1 MTGRMAL
8 ATGSDLATGR
18 QPRNRCALAALFLAA
33 IMVPVTSAPAAPA
46 VASAVP
52 ESRSH
57 IDLGILSAH
66 LLPAVVNI
74 SSTQI
79 TKAAAPAQEPDVP
92 QFPPN
97 SPFYQFFKELHPDK
111 KDGAPDQGDK
121 SVSLGSGFVIDGAG
135 LIVTN
140 NHVIEGADKITVILQ
155 DHSTLPAKLVGR
167 DVLTDLALLRV
178 TPPHPLPSVSFGDSD
193 GARVGDWVIAIGN
206 PYGLGGTMTAGIISA
221 KGRPINDGGPYD
233 DFLQT
238 DAAINKGNSGGPLFN
253 LSGAVIGIN
262 SAIFSPSGGSI
273 GIGFAI
279 PATIARHVIDE
290 LKHHGRVRRGWIGAS
305 VQNIDPD
312 MAQALNLA
320 SMDGTLVGAVVPG
333 SPAARAG
340 LRQGDIVTAVGP
352 RPVRDLRRFRRA
364 VYDLPPGSKAG
375 IAVLRDGHP
384 QIVNVTFGDAAI
396 FEPQTVTPDSTA
408 TAATPK
414 RPPAPAVTKLL
425 GLSVAAPDAGL
436 RDRFQLSDQAKVVVT
451 DPGQANSL
459 LGGPLAPGD
468 VIVEASGTTLHKP
481 ADLAAR
487 VAALRHDDRKSV
499 LLLIDRGGDLRYV
512 TLALM

>member
-1 MTGRMAL
+1 MTRRDVGILRPRRNGR
-8 ATGSDLATGR
+8 G
-18 QPRNRCALAALFLAA
+18 LAALLLATILIPA
-33 IMVPVTSAPAAPA
+33 SPGVAAPDTAPA
-46 VASAVP
+46 VLAAAQTAGLA
-52 ESRSH
+52 
-57 IDLGILSAH
+57 DLSMR

-79 TKAAAPAQEPDVP
+79 TKAATAAPGPELP
-92 QFPPN
+92 QFPPG
-97 SPFYQFFKELHPDK
+97 SPFYQFFKDLHPGQTDR
-111 KDGAPDQGDK
+111 APSPAQK
-121 SVSLGSGFVIDGAG
+121 SVSLGSGFVIDGSG

-155 DHSTLPAKLVGR
+155 NHDTLPAKLVGR

-178 TPPHPLPSVSFGDSD
+178 SPPHPLPAVAFGDSD
-193 GARVGDWVIAIGN
+193 VARVGDWVIAIGN

-279 PATIARHVIDE
+279 PAVIARHVIDE
-290 LKHHGRVRRGWIGAS
+290 LKHHGHVRRGWIGAR

-312 MAQALNLA
+312 MAQALGLPSA
-320 SMDGTLVGAVVPG
+320 QGTLLGALVAG

-340 LRQGDIVTAVGP
+340 LHQGDVVTAVDD

-364 VYDLPPGSKAG
+364 VYDLPPGAKATV
-375 IAVLRDGHP
+375 AVLRDGHP
-384 QIVNVTFGDAAI
+384 ETVKVTFGDAAV
-396 FEPQTVTPDSTA
+396 FEPQTVTPDSTT
-408 TAATPK
+408 TAAVPAK
-414 RPPAPAVTKLL
+414 PPAPAVTKLL
-425 GLSVAAPDAGL
+425 GLSVATPNALL

-451 DPGQANSL
+451 DPGQANAL

-468 VIVEASGTTLHKP
+468 VIVEASGTALRKP
-481 ADLAAR
+481 TDLATR
-487 VAALRHDDRKSV
+487 VTQLRKDGRKSV
-499 LLLIDRGGDLRYV
+499 LLLIDRGGDLRYITV
-512 TLALM
+512 ALM

>member
-1 MTGRMAL
+1 MIRRDVGTQRRHRGGRAL
-8 ATGSDLATGR
+8 ATLL
-18 QPRNRCALAALFLAA
+18 LAAVL
-33 IMVPVTSAPAAPA
+33 VPMTAGIAAP
-46 VASAVP
+46 VAQPPLPVALQ
-52 ESRSH
+52 RAN
-57 IDLGILSAH
+57 LGDLSAR

-79 TKAAAPAQEPDVP
+79 TKAAAPPPGQDVP

-97 SPFYQFFKELHPDK
+97 SPFYQFFKDLHPDQ
-111 KDGAPDQGDK
+111 KDGAPNQSEK
-121 SVSLGSGFVIDGAG
+121 SISLGSGFVIDGSG

-155 DHSTLPAKLVGR
+155 NHSTLSAKLVGR

-178 TPPHPLPSVSFGDSD
+178 SPPHPLPSVAFGDSD
-193 GARVGDWVIAIGN
+193 AARVGDWVIAIGN
-206 PYGLGGTMTAGIISA
+206 PYGLGGTMTAGIVSA

-279 PATIARHVIDE
+279 PAVIARHVIDE
-290 LKHHGRVRRGWIGAS
+290 LRHHGHVRRGWIGAR
-305 VQNIDPD
+305 VQNIDPE
-312 MAQALNLA
+312 MAQALNL
-320 SMDGTLVGAVVPG
+320 STTSGTLLGALVPG

-340 LRQGDIVTAVGP
+340 LRQGDIITAVGE

-364 VYDLPPGSKAG
+364 VYDLPPGSKASVT
-375 IAVLRDGHP
+375 VLRDGRP
-384 QIVNVTFGDAAI
+384 EIVKVTFGDAAV
-396 FEPQTVTPDSTA
+396 FEPQTATPDSTT
-408 TAATPK
+408 TAAVPK
-414 RPPAPAVTKLL
+414 KPAAPPVTKLL
-425 GLSVAAPDAGL
+425 GLSVAAPDAAL
-436 RDRFQLSDQAKVVVT
+436 RDRFQLSDQAKVIVT
-451 DPGQANSL
+451 DPGRAASL
-459 LGGPLAPGD
+459 LGGPLASGD
-468 VIVEASGTTLHKP
+468 VIVEADGTALRKP
-481 ADLAAR
+481 SDLAAR
-487 VAALRHDDRKSV
+487 VAELRHEGRKSV

-512 TLALM
+512 TLGLM

>member
-1 MTGRMAL
+1 MTRREVGTKTRRCSGLGL
-8 ATGSDLATGR
+8 ATLLLAAAAFPAMPGR
-18 QPRNRCALAALFLAA
+18 AAPDAAPAALAATHAAGLA
-33 IMVPVTSAPAAPA
+33 
-46 VASAVP
+46 
-52 ESRSH
+52 
-57 IDLGILSAH
+57 DLSAR

-79 TKAAAPAQEPDVP
+79 TKAATPAPGPEVP

-97 SPFYQFFKELHPDK
+97 SPFYQFFKDLHPGQNDATP
-111 KDGAPDQGDK
+111 APAEK
-121 SVSLGSGFVIDGAG
+121 SVSLGSGFVIDGSG

-155 DHSTLPAKLVGR
+155 NHDSLPAKLVGR

-178 TPPHPLPSVSFGDSD
+178 SPPHPLPSVAFGDSD
-193 GARVGDWVIAIGN
+193 AARTGDWVIAIGN
-206 PYGLGGTMTAGIISA
+206 PYGLGGTITAGIISA
-221 KGRPINDGGPYD
+221 KARPINDGGPYD
-233 DFLQT
+233 DFIQT

-279 PATIARHVIDE
+279 PSVIARHVVDE
-290 LKHHGRVRRGWIGAS
+290 LKHHGHVRRGWIGAR

-312 MAQALNLA
+312 MAAALGLP
-320 SMDGTLVGAVVPG
+320 MTQGTLLGALVAN

-340 LRQGDIVTAVGP
+340 LRQGDVITAVGDH
-352 RPVRDLRRFRRA
+352 PVRDLRRFRRA
-364 VYDLPPGSKAG
+364 VYDLAPGAKASV
-375 IAVLRDGHP
+375 AVLRDGHP
-384 QIVNVTFGDAAI
+384 ETVKVTFGDAAV

-408 TAATPK
+408 TVSVPVKPAA
-414 RPPAPAVTKLL
+414 PPVTKLL
-425 GLSVAAPDAGL
+425 GLSVAQASAAL

-451 DPGQANSL
+451 DPGQANAL
-459 LGGPLAPGD
+459 IGGPLAPGD
-468 VIVEASGTTLHKP
+468 VIVEASGADLRKP

-487 VAALRHDDRKSV
+487 VAQLRKSGRKSV

-512 TLALM
+512 TVALM

>member
-1 MTGRMAL
+1 MLTRRDVGTQRWHCEGRAL
-8 ATGSDLATGR
+8 AVL
-18 QPRNRCALAALFLAA
+18 LLAA
-33 IMVPVTSAPAAPA
+33 ILVPITPSIAAPAAGPA
-46 VASAVP
+46 TP
-52 ESRSH
+52 TPLQGK
-57 IDLGILSAH
+57 DLGDLSAR

-74 SSTQI
+74 SSTQL
-79 TKAAAPAQEPDVP
+79 TKAAAPTPGQDVP

-97 SPFYQFFKELHPDK
+97 SPFYKFFKDLHPEQ
-111 KDGAPDQGDK
+111 KDGAPNSTEK
-121 SVSLGSGFVIDGAG
+121 SISLGSGFVIDGSG

-155 DHSTLPAKLVGR
+155 NHGTLSAKLVGR

-178 TPPHPLPSVSFGDSD
+178 SPPHPLPSVAFGDSEM
-193 GARVGDWVIAIGN
+193 ARVGDWVIAIGN

-279 PATIARHVIDE
+279 PAVIARHVIDE
-290 LKHHGRVRRGWIGAS
+290 LKHHGHVRRGWIGAR
-305 VQNIDPD
+305 VQNIDAE
-312 MAQALNLA
+312 MAEALDL
-320 SMDGTLVGAVVPG
+320 STTSGTLLGALVPG
-333 SPAARAG
+333 SPASRAG
-340 LRQGDIVTAVGP
+340 LRQGDIITAVGD

-364 VYDLPPGSKAG
+364 VYDLPPGSKATV
-375 IAVLRDGHP
+375 ALLRDG
-384 QIVNVTFGDAAI
+384 QAKAVNVTFGDAAV
-396 FEPQTVTPDSTA
+396 FEPQTVTPDSTTTVA
-408 TAATPK
+408 VPGK
-414 RPPAPAVTKLL
+414 PPAPPVTKLL
-425 GLSVAAPDAGL
+425 GLSVAAPTAAL

-451 DPGQANSL
+451 DPGRANAL

-468 VIVEASGTTLHKP
+468 VIVEADGIALHKP
-481 ADLAAR
+481 NDLSAR
-487 VAALRHDDRKSV
+487 VAEMRQDGRKSV

-512 TLALM
+512 TLGLM